1 MKMKKQSLLIL
12 LFFLGFSVFAQ
23 AQKTRQ
29 ITGKVVEAENSL
41 PIPGV
46 SIILKGTATGTT
58 TDNDGKYSIN
68 IPDENGQALVFSF
81 IGYLTETIA
90 IGSQSEVNVNLQSD
104 VTQLGEV
111 IVIGYGQIKKR
122 DVTGSIVSLKT
133 EDLTKIPSTNV
144 MESLQGK
151 IAGVDITR
159 SSGQAGAGI
168 NVTVRGNRSI
178 TANNNPL
185 FIVDGIQYSTIQDLN
200 PNDIQSME
208 VLKDAST
215 TAIYG
220 SRGANGV
227 IIITTKKGTSDK
239 ASVSFNSYIGVSKID
254 YPRMKN
260 AQEYVALK
268 REANRAAGR
277 WATEADDSKIFS
289 EFERQ
294 QIQNNTNTDWTNLFL
309 KDGIQQDYQVG
320 VRGGNAKTK
329 YYASL
334 DYFREDGVFNMDN
347 LSRYTGRVNLDFSIS
362 EKIKAGTQMQLT
374 HYNQNI
380 RRDPLNS
387 AAKLNPLLLPYDNT
401 TGKVL
406 FQPDGRTVNP
416 LVDEQPN
423 NYMNN
428 VRTTRIFSSI
438 FLDAQILPSLNFR
451 SNFGATLDY
460 RRTGIFRGS
469 ETVDRVGSVSQSF
482 YGTSQDLRL
491 TWENILTYQ
500 KKFGQHDIAATGI
513 TTLLSNQS
521 EDQSSTGA
529 NQLLNSQLFYAI
541 GNATEQVSI
550 SSGYAGSK
558 LISFTGRI
566 QYSFKG
572 KYILSFT
579 GRSDGSSKL
588 VDKNKWAFFPSVA
601 GAWHIIDEPFMKNQ
615 NLFSELKVRG
625 SYGVAGNDAV
635 SPYSSQSL
643 LRRIPYSFG
652 ETSAVGNRFDL
663 RIGNEDLRWEL
674 STTYNVGFD
683 FGMFKNRITGSIDVY
698 DTQTKDLLLS
708 RTLPPTSGAGVIT
721 ENVGRTRNRG
731 IELSLN
737 GTVIDKGSFQ
747 WNMGVNWFRNIEE
760 IVELAT
766 GANDLVN
773 GWFVGQPTT
782 AFFDYE
788 KLGIWQTS
796 EADQATKFSQKPGD
810 IKVKDQNG
818 DGKIDPLN
826 DRIVLG
832 SPRPSWSANFNN
844 EVRFKGFDLSIQFFA
859 RIGQMMQYGYNT
871 IYDPQGI
878 ENGSFQNYWTPE
890 NPSNDYPRPDASK
903 SQSATLFFSTLQYV
917 DASFIKLRGLTLGYN
932 LPTDLISKAGLSKA
946 RIYVTGRN
954 ILTFAKTENY
964 DPERGGGMGNPIPRL
979 WVAGINIDF

>member
-58 TDNDGKYSIN
+58 TDNDGKYAIN
-68 IPDENGQALVFSF
+68 IPDDSNQFLIFSF
-81 IGYLTETIA
+81 IGYMQQTVEV
-90 IGSQSEVNVNLQSD
+90 GNKSEINLNLQSD
-104 VTQLGEV
+104 ITRLNE
-111 IVIGYGQIKKR
+111 IVVVGYGEMKKR
-122 DVTGSIVSLKT
+122 DVTGAIVSLKT
-133 EDLTKIPSTNV
+133 EDLTKIPTTNV

-151 IAGVDITR
+151 VAGVDITR
-159 SSGQAGAGI
+159 NSGQAGAGVS
-168 NVTVRGNRSI
+168 VTVRGNRSI

-185 FIVDGIQYSTIQDLN
+185 FIVDGIQYNTIQDLN
-200 PNDIQSME
+200 PNDIESME

-227 IIITTKKGTSDK
+227 IIITTKKGNADK
-239 ASVSFNSYIGVSKID
+239 VTVSLNSYIGISKID
-254 YPRMKN
+254 YPSMKN
-260 AQEYVALK
+260 AQQYVDFK
-268 REANRAAGR
+268 RESSRAAGR
-277 WATEADDSKIFS
+277 WASPADDARIFS
-289 EFERQ
+289 DLERQ
-294 QIQNNTNTDWTNLFL
+294 QIQNNANTDWINLFL

-320 VRGGNAKTK
+320 VRGGNAKTR
-329 YYASL
+329 YYVSL
-334 DYFREDGVFNMDN
+334 NYFREDGVFNMDN
-347 LSRYTGRVNLDFSIS
+347 LLRYTGRANLDFSITD
-362 EKIKAGTQMQLT
+362 KIKVGTQMQLT
-374 HYNQNI
+374 NYNQNI
-380 RRDPLNS
+380 RRDPLNN
-387 AAKLNPLLLPYDNT
+387 AAKLNPLLSPYDNT
-401 TGKVL
+401 TGRPV

-423 NYMNN
+423 NFMNN
-428 VRTTRIFSSI
+428 VRTTRIFSSVYI
-438 FLDAQILPSLNFR
+438 DAQLAPSLNFR
-451 SNFGATLDY
+451 SNFGATFDY

-469 ETVDRVGSVSQSF
+469 ETVDRVGSVSQAF
-482 YGTSQDLRL
+482 YGTSQDIRL
-491 TWENILTYQ
+491 TWENILTYK
-500 KKFGQHDIAATGI
+500 KKFGEHDISATGI
-513 TTLLSNQS
+513 TTILSNQG
-521 EDQSSTGA
+521 EDQSATGA
-529 NQLLNSQLFYAI
+529 NQLINSQLFYAL
-541 GNATEQVSI
+541 GNTTDQVSI
-550 SSGYAGSK
+550 ASSYAANK
-558 LISFTGRI
+558 LVSFTGRV

-643 LRRIPYSFG
+643 LRRIPFSFG
-652 ETSAVGNRFDL
+652 ETAATGNRFDL
-663 RIGNEDLRWEL
+663 RIGNENLRWEL

-683 FGMFKNRITGSIDVY
+683 FGLFKNRITGSVDVY

-708 RTLPPTSGAGVIT
+708 RTLPPTSGAGLIT
-721 ENVGRTRNRG
+721 ENIGKTRNRG
-731 IELSLN
+731 IEISLN
-737 GTVIDKGSFQ
+737 STIFDKNGFQ
-747 WNMGVNWFRNIEE
+747 WSTGINWFRNKEE

-773 GWFVGQPTT
+773 GWFVGQPTV

-796 EADQATKFSQKPGD
+796 EADQAAKFNQKPGD

-818 DGKIDPLN
+818 DGRLDPIN

-844 EVRFKGFDLSIQFFA
+844 EFRFKGFDLSIQFFA
-859 RIGQMMQYGYNT
+859 RMGQMMSYAYNT

-878 ENGSFQNYWTPE
+878 ENGSVQNYWTPE
-890 NPSNDYPRPDASK
+890 NPSNDFPRPDASK
-903 SQSATLFFSTLQYV
+903 SQSATLFFSSLQYV

-932 LPTDLISKAGLSKA
+932 LPSEFIGKAGLSRA
-946 RIYVTGRN
+946 RIYITGRN
-954 ILTFAKTENY
+954 VLTFAKTANY
-964 DPERGGGMGNPIPRL
+964 DPERGGSMSNPIPRL